1 MAACSSTRET
11 PPAFDRSYALAG
23 PLVPATTTMVSAWDI
38 PANPLEVLE
47 LDTSAQA
54 ARVRHGFLIFMNTP
68 GEAGRLTHN
77 HLSCGNCHLNAGQRE
92 KALPLVGVSAVFPQY
107 NKRAGRDFT
116 LADRVV
122 GCFMRSQNATAG
134 DAALEPQS
142 EEVQAL
148 VAYL

>member
-1 MAACSSTRET
+1 LC
-11 PPAFDRSYALAG
+11 
-23 PLVPATTTMVSAWDI
+23 VSAFLLCCMGDRAGVAQ
-38 PANPLEVLE
+38 PDPQNFLEKV
-47 LDTSAQA
+47 DCVGPHA